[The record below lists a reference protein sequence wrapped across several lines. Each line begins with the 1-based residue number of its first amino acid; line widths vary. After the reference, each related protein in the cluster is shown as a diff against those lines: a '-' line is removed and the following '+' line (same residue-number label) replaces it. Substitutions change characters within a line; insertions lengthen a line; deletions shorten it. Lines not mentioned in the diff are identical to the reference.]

1 MVVNLSAHRC
11 ILSVLPL
18 ANTDVPVVPVAIL
31 DTTRYKAKEAKRQ
44 NLRCRMRERQDDF
57 LSSDFSY
64 DFDDFDDFGGGGGGG
79 GGGGEG
85 EG

>member
-1 MVVNLSAHRC
+1 
-11 ILSVLPL
+11 
-18 ANTDVPVVPVAIL
+18 
-31 DTTRYKAKEAKRQ
+31 
-44 NLRCRMRERQDDF
+44 MRERQDDF